1 MSSAILYNYQKWT
14 SFIEGDVVILESEY
28 PVILSDFDPK
38 SKLQHITCFFK
49 QVYTLL
55 KNWKQYQVIITQIS
69 GYHAFI
75 PSLLSLMKLKKHIIL
90 LHGTDCNIIYKIN
103 YGNLGKPM
111 LGWFT
116 KKSMQW
122 ASLLL
127 PVSNSLVHN
136 TSTYLDEDECSL
148 GLSKNIPNLTTPI
161 VILAN
166 GIRTEQFVITQTER
180 PPKSFLTVAL
190 HLEKERNFILK
201 GIDLIIDLAKLN
213 PDYTFTILGSG
224 TLYNYNNTLPN
235 VHIINKVPHN
245 DLPDYYNRHRY
256 YLQLSM
262 SESFGL
268 ALCESMLCGCIP
280 IVSDTGIM
288 PEIVQDYGY
297 ILKKKDVA
305 TLNSMI
311 IKAIEQPQSAV
322 PDMMKKMHDSV
333 SERFDMR
340 LRKTNLLNIVQ
351 KIMN

>member
-1 MSSAILYNYQKWT
+1 
-14 SFIEGDVVILESEY
+14 
-28 PVILSDFDPK
+28 
-38 SKLQHITCFFK
+38 
-49 QVYTLL
+49 
-55 KNWKQYQVIITQIS
+55 
-69 GYHAFI
+69 
-75 PSLLSLMKLKKHIIL
+75 
-90 LHGTDCNIIYKIN
+90 
-103 YGNLGKPM
+103 
-111 LGWFT
+111 
-116 KKSMQW
+116 
-122 ASLLL
+122 
-127 PVSNSLVHN
+127 
-136 TSTYLDEDECSL
+136 
-148 GLSKNIPNLTTPI
+148 
-161 VILAN
+161 
-166 GIRTEQFVITQTER
+166 
-180 PPKSFLTVAL
+180 
-190 HLEKERNFILK
+190 
-201 GIDLIIDLAKLN
+201 IDLIIDLAKLN